1 MVKQVSH
8 TTVTFLDQN
17 GWSKENF
24 LDLKCGCRGVL
35 ELERSIYTVEGD
47 LLVLEMRLKT
57 ATALTLCKVKDRLST
72 VAMRTTEV
80 CGNGDEREEHRR
92 TLR

>member
-24 LDLKCGCRGVL
+24 LDLKCGRRGVL
-35 ELERSIYTVEGD
+35 ELEGD
-47 LLVLEMRLKT
+47 LMRWK
-57 ATALTLCKVKDRLST
+57 
-72 VAMRTTEV
+72 EV
-80 CGNGDEREEHRR
+80 CFAGEMSNKKLLQQVYAYLRSNKGDNYENY
-92 TLR
+92 